1 MTAAY
6 KQKITQAFR
15 DNAIRSVLLI
25 DDEYYPYGNLVEHQS
40 SLLEKLN
47 EIKSIDECDPAE
59 CKHKISQLLSSNF
72 DIKRSQV
79 AKKFVNFFHEM
90 KRICDVESDTD
101 NLDHERIR
109 KSDLIVLDYYLKSD
123 GEENRAES
131 SLNLIYDLSNSKH
144 MNTVVVY
151 TGENLNQVW
160 LEIATALRG
169 SKNIDDLIPENKF
182 INDKWYENKEDWL
195 GIWDRFVDDNMKSN
209 FLLGCPDLRKITTDF
224 KDFCAYEEIEAAFQ
238 VHLMIL
244 LENSIDSLNHNNKPF
259 KIIDLHGEKGIWLQ
273 AGNVFVALCS
283 KEEETPE
290 GVWECVEKAL
300 HSWNPSFYRVVTS
313 ELQNQIEDAN
323 LSMEK
328 SISYRDRDQMAFLWG
343 ILQTE
348 DKDKERIT
356 RELLGNIATE
366 ALDRI
371 LYDSNFISYVV
382 ETASQISDESI
393 DYVSRNKFDEKPHK
407 DFQRKILALVEKN
420 VKKDISTPKDETYY
434 EIAHSYN
441 ERLSTT
447 PHFPKYITTGSIL
460 CDEDNNWYICVT
472 PSCNTVPNQMTD
484 ASASALTP
492 HRSLTLAKLVKVT
505 PIKNAIHNA
514 HHSSY
519 IYISSSDD
527 EVLAFSV
534 LKEESKLPDL
544 VKVIVMNHDT
554 EAWEN
559 DGRIYKDITIFET
572 KSDQEVANK
581 ITLSSKKLYPIALLK
596 PAYAAR
602 CQNIQSHYEGR
613 IGVDFIT
620 LDLSD
625 LEQLVGNENTIEG
638 S

>member
-1 MTAAY
+1 MTVAY

-40 SLLEKLN
+40 SLLEKIS
-47 EIKSIDECDPAE
+47 EIKSIDEDDSE
-59 CKHKISQLLSSNF
+59 KYREKLSELLTSNF
-72 DIKRSQV
+72 DMKRSQI
-79 AKKFVNFFHEM
+79 AKEFVNFFHEN

-123 GEENRAES
+123 GQGNRAES

-144 MNTVVVY
+144 MNIVVVY

-169 SKNIDDLIPENKF
+169 SKNVNVLAPEKKIPNEKWNENK
-182 INDKWYENKEDWL
+182 DEWL
-195 GIWDRFVDDNMKSN
+195 DIWGRFVDDNMKSD
-209 FLLGCPDLRKITTDF
+209 FLLGCPDLKKITKEF
-224 KDFCAYEEIEAAFQ
+224 REFCADEGIEAAFRD
-238 VHLMIL
+238 HLIIL

-283 KEEETPE
+283 KQEETPE
-290 GVWECVEKAL
+290 RVWECVKKAL

-371 LYDSNFISYVV
+371 LYDSNFISDVV

-393 DYVSRNKFDEKPHK
+393 DYVSRDKFDEKPHK
-407 DFQRKILALVEKN
+407 DFQRKILELVEKN
-420 VKKDISTPKDETYY
+420 VKKDISIPEDEKYY

-519 IYISSSDD
+519 IYISSDD
-527 EVLAFSV
+527 DKVLAFSV

-544 VKVIVMNHDT
+544 VKVIVMNHDA
-554 EAWEN
+554 EAWES

-581 ITLSSKKLYPIALLK
+581 ITLSSKKFYPIALLK

-602 CQNIQSHYEGR
+602 YQNIQSHYEGR

-625 LEQLVGNENTIEG
+625 SEQPVGNENTIEG

>member
-1 MTAAY
+1 MTVAY

-40 SLLEKLN
+40 SLLEKIS
-47 EIKSIDECDPAE
+47 EIKSIDEDDSE
-59 CKHKISQLLSSNF
+59 KYREKLSELLNSNF
-72 DIKRSQV
+72 DIKRSQI
-79 AKKFVNFFHEM
+79 AKEFVNFFHEN

-123 GEENRAES
+123 GQGNRAES

-144 MNTVVVY
+144 MNIVVVY

-169 SKNIDDLIPENKF
+169 SKNVNELAPEKKIPIEKWNK
-182 INDKWYENKEDWL
+182 NKDEWL
-195 GIWDRFVDDNMKSN
+195 DIWKKFVDDNMKSD
-209 FLLGCPDLRKITTDF
+209 FLLGCPDLKKITKEFREFCTD
-224 KDFCAYEEIEAAFQ
+224 EGIEAAFCD
-238 VHLMIL
+238 HLIIL

-283 KEEETPE
+283 KQEETPE
-290 GVWECVEKAL
+290 GVWECVKKAL

-371 LYDSNFISYVV
+371 LYDSNFISDVV

-393 DYVSRNKFDEKPHK
+393 DYVSRDKFDEKPHK
-407 DFQRKILALVEKN
+407 DFQRKILELVEKN
-420 VKKDISTPKDETYY
+420 VTKDISIPEDEKYY

-492 HRSLTLAKLVKVT
+492 HRSLTLAKLVKIN

-519 IYISSSDD
+519 IYISSDD
-527 EVLAFSV
+527 DKVLAFSV

-544 VKVIVMNHDT
+544 VKVIVMNHDA
-554 EAWEN
+554 EAWES

-581 ITLSSKKLYPIALLK
+581 ITLSSKKFYTIALLK

-602 CQNIQSHYEGR
+602 YQNIQSHYEGR

-625 LEQLVGNENTIEG
+625 SEQPVGNENTIEG

>member
-59 CKHKISQLLSSNF
+59 CKDKISQLLSSNF

-371 LYDSNFISYVV
+371 LYDSTFISNVV
-382 ETASQISDESI
+382 ETASQISGESI
-393 DYVSRNKFDEKPHK
+393 DYVSRDKFDEKPHK
-407 DFQRKILALVEKN
+407 DFQRKILAIVEKN
-420 VKKDISTPKDETYY
+420 VKNDISTFKDDMYY

-447 PHFPKYITTGSIL
+447 PHFPKYITTGSVL

-492 HRSLTLAKLVKVT
+492 HRSLTLAKLVKVA

-519 IYISSSDD
+519 IYISSNDD
-527 EVLAFSV
+527 KVLAFSV

-544 VKVIVMNHDT
+544 VKVIVMNHDA

-602 CQNIQSHYEGR
+602 YQNIQSHYEGR

-625 LEQLVGNENTIEG
+625 LEQPVGNENIIEG

>member
-40 SLLEKLN
+40 SLLEKIS
-47 EIKSIDECDPAE
+47 EIKSIGEYE
-59 CKHKISQLLSSNF
+59 SEKYREKLSELLNSNF

-79 AKKFVNFFHEM
+79 AKKFVNFFHEN

-123 GEENRAES
+123 GQGNRAES

-144 MNTVVVY
+144 MNIVVVY

-169 SKNIDDLIPENKF
+169 SKNVDVLAPEKKVPNEKWNENK
-182 INDKWYENKEDWL
+182 DEWL
-195 GIWDRFVDDNMKSN
+195 DIWEKFVDDNMKSD
-209 FLLGCPDLRKITTDF
+209 FLLGCPDLKKINKEFKKFCTD
-224 KDFCAYEEIEAAFQ
+224 EGIEVAFSD
-238 VHLMIL
+238 HLIIL

-283 KEEETPE
+283 KQEETPE

-371 LYDSNFISYVV
+371 LYDSNFISDVV

-393 DYVSRNKFDEKPHK
+393 DYVSRDKFDEKPHK
-407 DFQRKILALVEKN
+407 DFQRKILELVEKN
-420 VKKDISTPKDETYY
+420 VKKDISIPEDEKYY

-492 HRSLTLAKLVKVT
+492 HRSLTLAKLVKVN

-519 IYISSSDD
+519 IYISSDD
-527 EVLAFSV
+527 DKVLAFSV

-544 VKVIVMNHDT
+544 VKVIVMNHDA
-554 EAWEN
+554 EAWES

-581 ITLSSKKLYPIALLK
+581 ITLSSKKFYPIALLK

-602 CQNIQSHYEGR
+602 YQNIQSHYEGR

-625 LEQLVGNENTIEG
+625 SEQPVGNENTIEG

>member
-1 MTAAY
+1 MTVAY

-40 SLLEKLN
+40 SLLEKIS
-47 EIKSIDECDPAE
+47 EIKSIDEDDSE
-59 CKHKISQLLSSNF
+59 KYREKLSELLNSNF
-72 DIKRSQV
+72 DIKRSQI
-79 AKKFVNFFHEM
+79 AKEFVNFFHEN

-123 GEENRAES
+123 GQGNRAES

-144 MNTVVVY
+144 MNIVVVY

-169 SKNIDDLIPENKF
+169 SKNVNELAPEKKIPIEKWNK
-182 INDKWYENKEDWL
+182 NKDEWL
-195 GIWDRFVDDNMKSN
+195 DIWKKFVDDNMKSD
-209 FLLGCPDLRKITTDF
+209 FLLGCPDLKKITKEFREFCTD
-224 KDFCAYEEIEAAFQ
+224 EGIEAAFCD
-238 VHLMIL
+238 HLIIL

-283 KEEETPE
+283 KQEETPE
-290 GVWECVEKAL
+290 GVWECVKKAL

-371 LYDSNFISYVV
+371 LYDSNFISDVV

-393 DYVSRNKFDEKPHK
+393 DYVSRDKFDEKPHK
-407 DFQRKILALVEKN
+407 DFQRKILELVEK
-420 VKKDISTPKDETYY
+420 
-434 EIAHSYN
+434 
-441 ERLSTT
+441 
-447 PHFPKYITTGSIL
+447 
-460 CDEDNNWYICVT
+460 
-472 PSCNTVPNQMTD
+472 M
-484 ASASALTP
+484 
-492 HRSLTLAKLVKVT
+492 
-505 PIKNAIHNA
+505 
-514 HHSSY
+514 
-519 IYISSSDD
+519 
-527 EVLAFSV
+527 
-534 LKEESKLPDL
+534 
-544 VKVIVMNHDT
+544 
-554 EAWEN
+554 
-559 DGRIYKDITIFET
+559 
-572 KSDQEVANK
+572 
-581 ITLSSKKLYPIALLK
+581 
-596 PAYAAR
+596 
-602 CQNIQSHYEGR
+602 
-613 IGVDFIT
+613 
-620 LDLSD
+620 
-625 LEQLVGNENTIEG
+625 
-638 S
+638 